1 MTKVLARPNAAR
13 KSPPVWRLTSPR
25 CHFHAMHS
33 KSFGIHDAEITVHEV
48 YDEIVHGRKAQCFM
62 LVLLN
67 LRAPTHYRPH
77 FGVAQH
83 AFPYVGRRCVETIVK
98 IWVGG
103 DRLDQGFREKENR
116 GWCSWR
122 CQRWARGVS
131 PCRGIVQPMS
141 REEADRRIEALRHE
155 IALALVLSP
164 AAAEVVRSAFEWTI
178 FCSPGTN
185 RGHKF

>member
-1 MTKVLARPNAAR
+1 ML
-13 KSPPVWRLTSPR
+13 
-25 CHFHAMHS
+25 
-33 KSFGIHDAEITVHEV
+33 
-48 YDEIVHGRKAQCFM
+48 M
-62 LVLLN
+62 LVLF
-67 LRAPTHYRPH
+67 RAPTHYRPH

-98 IWVGG
+98 TWVGG

-155 IALALVLSP
+155 IALEARRLPRLCDRHSSRPSFVLLERTGDTNSD
-164 AAAEVVRSAFEWTI
+164 FEI
-178 FCSPGTN
+178 A
-185 RGHKF
+185 